1 MKRNSYLFLVT
12 ILVFFSFASCKVSK
26 QYVTFISKKAEIET
40 PETKKVILIAT
51 DDIKVLEFS
60 NTFQKNYEEKAAF
73 SSQYLNDFS
82 NKIKASKV
90 FGDVTYDIS
99 KETYASLNTADADYV
114 IHFSNFEIT
123 NRYEWR
129 QSGNI
134 AGMNGM
140 GSMNTSSSVEYC
152 VINVKV
158 VVYDTKSD
166 KEILDFIAIGEAS
179 VFFFNF
185 TTTLEKA
192 KNRTIDHI
200 INYLKTEQTTY
211 EKY

>member
-1 MKRNSYLFLVT
+1 MKNAHLFLLMT
-12 ILVFFSFASCKVSK
+12 LVIFSFTSCKVSK

-40 PETKKVILIAT
+40 TETKKVILIAT
-51 DDIKVLEFS
+51 DDINVLEFT

-90 FGDVTYDIS
+90 FGDITYDIS

-134 AGMNGM
+134 GGMNGM
-140 GSMNTSSSVEYC
+140 GSMNTSSSIEYC

-158 VVYDTKSD
+158 AVYDTKND
-166 KEILDFIAIGEAS
+166 KEIIDFIAIGEAS

>member
-1 MKRNSYLFLVT
+1 MKKSSYLFVLKALV
-12 ILVFFSFASCKVSK
+12 VFSFTSCKVSK
-26 QYVTFISKKAEIET
+26 QYVTYISKKAEIEALK
-40 PETKKVILIAT
+40 TKKVIVIAT
-51 DDIKVLEFS
+51 DDINVLEFT
-60 NTFQKNYEEKAAF
+60 NTFEKNYQEKEDF
-73 SSQYLNDFS
+73 SSQYLKDFS

-90 FGDVTYDIS
+90 FGNVTYDIS
-99 KETYASLNTADADYV
+99 KGTYAALNTTDADYV

-129 QSGNI
+129 SSGNMG
-134 AGMNGM
+134 GMNGM

-152 VINVKV
+152 VIHVKV
-158 VVYDTKSD
+158 EVYDTKND

-185 TTTLEKA
+185 TTTLKKA
-192 KNRTIDHI
+192 KDRTIDHI

>member
-1 MKRNSYLFLVT
+1 MIKNSHLFLIMT
-12 ILVFFSFASCKVSK
+12 LVIFSFTSCKVSK

-40 PETKKVILIAT
+40 PEKKKVILIAT
-51 DDIKVLEFS
+51 DDIKVLEFT

-99 KETYASLNTADADYV
+99 KEMYASLNTADADYV

-140 GSMNTSSSVEYC
+140 GSINTSSSVEYC

-158 VVYDTKSD
+158 VVYDTKND

>member
-1 MKRNSYLFLVT
+1 MKNAHLFLLMT
-12 ILVFFSFASCKVSK
+12 LVIFSFTSCKVSK

-51 DDIKVLEFS
+51 DDINVLEFT
-60 NTFQKNYEEKAAF
+60 NTFQKNYKEKAAF

-90 FGDVTYDIS
+90 FGDITYDIS

-134 AGMNGM
+134 AEMNGM

>member
-1 MKRNSYLFLVT
+1 MKNAHLFLLMT
-12 ILVFFSFASCKVSK
+12 LVIFSFTSCKVSK

-51 DDIKVLEFS
+51 DDINVLEFT
-60 NTFQKNYEEKAAF
+60 NTFQKNYKEKAAF

-90 FGDVTYDIS
+90 FGDITYDIS

-134 AGMNGM
+134 GGMNGM
-140 GSMNTSSSVEYC
+140 GSMNTSSSIEYC

-158 VVYDTKSD
+158 AVYDTKND
-166 KEILDFIAIGEAS
+166 KEIIDFIAIGEAS

>member
-1 MKRNSYLFLVT
+1 MALV
-12 ILVFFSFASCKVSK
+12 VFSFTSCKVSK
-26 QYVTFISKKAEIET
+26 QYVTYISKKADIVA
-40 PETKKVILIAT
+40 PKTKKIVVIAT
-51 DDIKVLEFS
+51 DDIKVLEFTK
-60 NTFQKNYEEKAAF
+60 TFEKNYEEKADF
-73 SSQYLNDFS
+73 SSQYLTDFS
-82 NKIKASKV
+82 NKVKARKV

-99 KETYASLNTADADYV
+99 KGTYASLKSTDADYV

-129 QSGNI
+129 QSGNMG
-134 AGMNGM
+134 GMNGT
-140 GSMNTSSSVEYC
+140 GYMNTSSSVEYC

-158 VVYDTKSD
+158 EVYDAKND
-166 KEILDFIAIGEAS
+166 KEIIDFIAIGEAS

-185 TTTLEKA
+185 TTTLKKA
-192 KNRTIDHI
+192 KDRTIDHI